1 VSLEPAAKSFPE
13 VVLELGEANPDL
25 FVVSQDIGPVGPF
38 SQKYPER
45 ALDVGITE
53 QNLVGVAA
61 GLAAR
66 GKLVFAYGMAP
77 FVTMR
82 AFEQVRTDLAYNDK
96 NVKIVTLFGGLFAGP
111 WGSTHHAL
119 EDFALMRAI
128 PHMTVLSPADPHDT
142 ERCLRAAAEM
152 AGPVYIRMGAFLPV
166 HEQEYAF
173 EIGRAIPLREGSDV
187 TVIATGTMV
196 RPALEA
202 HDKLKAR
209 GVQAGVLDMHTI
221 KPLDA
226 DAVREA
232 ARRTGRIVTAEEHSV
247 IGGLGSAVAEVL
259 AEAGAGRLARV
270 GVRDTFCSEVASYP
284 ELCEMHGLTA
294 DGIEQAAL
302 SLLEA
307 GAP

>member
-1 VSLEPAAKSFPE
+1 VSGLEAPKSFPE
-13 VVLELGEANPDL
+13 VLLELGEANPDL
-25 FVVSQDIGPVGPF
+25 FVVSQDVGPVGVFAQRFPD
-38 SQKYPER
+38 R

-66 GKLVFAYGMAP
+66 GKLVFVYAMAP

-82 AFEQVRTDLAYNDK
+82 SFEQVRTDLAYNEK
-96 NVKIVTLFGGLFAGP
+96 NVKIVAIFGGLLAGP
-111 WGSTHHAL
+111 WGSTHHAI

-128 PHMTVLSPADPHDT
+128 PGMTVLAPADPHET
-142 ERCLRAAAEM
+142 ERCLRAAAELT
-152 AGPVYIRMGAFLPV
+152 GLVYLRMGGFPPV
-166 HEQEYAF
+166 HEKDYAF
-173 EIGRAIPLREGSDV
+173 QVGRAIPLREGSDA
-187 TVIATGTMV
+187 TIIAAGTMV

-202 HDKLKAR
+202 HDRLKGR

-226 DAVREA
+226 AAVQDAA
-232 ARRTGRIVTAEEHSV
+232 KRTGRIVTAEEHGI

-259 AEAGAGRLARV
+259 AEAGVGRLARV
-270 GVRDTFCSEVASYP
+270 GVRDTFCTEIASYP

-294 DGIEQAAL
+294 EGIERAVL
-302 SLLEA
+302 SLQKG
-307 GAP
+307 GAS

>member
-1 VSLEPAAKSFPE
+1 VTLQASVKSFPD
-13 VVLELGEANPDL
+13 VLLELGEANPDL
-25 FVVSQDIGPVGPF
+25 FVVSQDVGPVGAF

-66 GKLVFAYGMAP
+66 GKLVFVYAMAP

-82 AFEQVRTDLAYNDK
+82 AFEQVRTDLAYNEK
-96 NVKIVTLFGGLFAGP
+96 NVKIITIFGGLVAGP
-111 WGSTHHAL
+111 WGATHHAI

-128 PHMTVLSPADPHDT
+128 PTMTVMAPADPHET

-152 AGPVYIRMGAFLPV
+152 TGPVYIRMGAFLPV
-166 HEQEYAF
+166 HEKEYAF
-173 EIGRAIPLREGSDV
+173 QIGRAVPLRSGSDATIV
-187 TVIATGTMV
+187 ATGTMV
-196 RPALEA
+196 RQALDA
-202 HDKLKAR
+202 HDRLKER

-226 DAVREA
+226 AAVREA
-232 ARRTGRIVTAEEHSV
+232 AQRTGHIVTAEEHSV

-259 AEAGAGRLARV
+259 AEAGVGKLSRV
-270 GVRDTFCSEVASYP
+270 GVQDTFCTEIASYP

-294 DGIEQAAL
+294 AGIERAVL
-302 SLLEA
+302 SLVKG

>member
-1 VSLEPAAKSFPE
+1 VTLQATVKSFPE
-13 VVLELGEANPDL
+13 VLLELGEANPDL
-25 FVVSQDIGPVGPF
+25 FVVSQDLGPVGAF

-66 GKLVFAYGMAP
+66 GKLVFVYAMAP

-82 AFEQVRTDLAYNDK
+82 AFEQVRTDLAYNEK
-96 NVKIVTLFGGLFAGP
+96 NVKIVTIFGGLSAGP
-111 WGSTHHAL
+111 WGSTHHAI

-128 PHMTVLSPADPHDT
+128 PGMTVLAPADPHET
-142 ERCLRAAAEM
+142 ERCLRAAAEL

-166 HEQEYAF
+166 HEEDYAF
-173 EIGRAIPLREGSDV
+173 QIGRAVPLRDGSDA
-187 TVIATGTMV
+187 TVVAAGAMV
-196 RPALEA
+196 RLALEA
-202 HDKLKAR
+202 HDRLKTR
-209 GVQAGVLDMHTI
+209 GVEAGVLDMHTI

-226 DAVREA
+226 AAVRQA
-232 ARRTGRIVTAEEHSV
+232 AQKTGYIVAAEEHGV

-259 AEAGAGRLARV
+259 AEAGTGRLARV
-270 GVRDTFCSEVASYP
+270 GVRDTFCTEVASYP

-294 DGIEQAAL
+294 EGIERAVL
-302 SLLEA
+302 SLL
-307 GAP
+307 GSGKS